1 MHAQKYTCPNIQTL
15 QTSMNNAK
23 KEEKKETEIKKY
35 I

>member
-15 QTSMNNAK
+15 QMSMNNA
-23 KEEKKETEIKKY
+23 EKKETEIKKY